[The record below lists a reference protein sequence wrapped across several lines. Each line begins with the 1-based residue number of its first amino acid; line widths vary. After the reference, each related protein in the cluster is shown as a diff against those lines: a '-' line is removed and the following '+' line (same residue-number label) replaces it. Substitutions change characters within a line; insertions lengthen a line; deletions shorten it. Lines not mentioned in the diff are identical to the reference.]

1 MTLLTSLLNPSS
13 DSGLPRATIFAASD
27 FPTLAAAEI
36 GTPQYVVINPA
47 GVIDNDPSKTNTGQF
62 FPNATVM
69 FWNGTNYT
77 VVPGSG
83 GDVVGPS
90 SAVNNNLAVFDET
103 SGKLIKG
110 SSINIAAVIT
120 SLTEGANI
128 TLTPIPGG
136 FEISALG
143 GGSIPG
149 GTTNSLQL
157 NDGAGGFS
165 GYSDFTYDPGTKSLT
180 VFNLNSQGQW
190 TLNESGVR
198 AFFLQTI
205 GGKLKFSSNDNNGV
219 YNFDNALYSTVGG
232 FVTGGYGNVILNNDG
247 LTINADQQGN
257 AKIDIYDEALISW
270 FDHNSHHITIGPEN
284 SSSGILKFG
293 GATGFLFEGNSMS
306 ITGIANV
313 ALPANNR
320 VQIIESTS
328 NKLGALPDGAAGQV
342 LTTNGSGVVSWQTPA
357 PSPTFTP
364 ETPSGVINGINVTF
378 TITNTPLLALFLNGA
393 YQTSGVDYTI
403 TGTTITFT
411 TAPVAG
417 VLTAIIIN

>member
-1 MTLLTSLLNPSS
+1 MSKSTSFFVNTGNSGNG
-13 DSGLPRATIFAASD
+13 GLPLATIFAASD

-62 FPNATVM
+62 FPNATIM

-90 SAVNNNLAVFDET
+90 SAVNNNLAVFDGT

-110 SSINIAAVIT
+110 SSIDIAAVIT

-136 FEISALG
+136 FEISASG
-143 GGSIPG
+143 GGSAPG
-149 GTTNSLQL
+149 GVAKSIQM
-157 NDGAGGFS
+157 NDGVGGFI
-165 GYSDFTYDPGTKSLT
+165 GYSDFLYDDVTKLLS
-180 VFNLNSQGQW
+180 
-190 TLNESGVR
+190 
-198 AFFLQTI
+198 A
-205 GGKLKFSSNDNNGV
+205 
-219 YNFDNALYSTVGG
+219 GG
-232 FVTGGYGNVILNNDG
+232 FVTGGYNHVILNNDG
-247 LTINADQQGN
+247 LIINADQQGN
-257 AKIDIYDEALISW
+257 ADIKIYDETTIKW
-270 FDHNSHHITIGPEN
+270 YDHGGHIINIGPKD
-284 SSSGILKFG
+284 SSSGILKFD
-293 GATGFLFEGNSMS
+293 GATGFLFEGDSMA
-306 ITGIANV
+306 ITGIANA

-328 NKLGALPDGAAGQV
+328 NQLGALPDGTAGQV
-342 LTTNGSGVVSWQTPA
+342 LTTNGAGVVSWQTPA

-411 TAPVAG
+411 TPPVAG